1 MKWVI
6 RSCGRRMLLLCLP
19 FLRERKALRLF
30 PALRAFLS
38 VVSAFAVSHSFNTLC
53 RASLGLDAH
62 DDQNTVSAW
71 SQQNR
76 SSSAL
81 NPVSNDYASSIV
93 SRLRRMSEHTI
104 TAVATATPNSLPR
117 GLDCAPTQER
127 RNVTVPG
134 LISDSNARSAGISGR
149 VSANRFDAAR
159 SATTAI
165 AYLSIFC

>member
-1 MKWVI
+1 
-6 RSCGRRMLLLCLP
+6 
-19 FLRERKALRLF
+19 
-30 PALRAFLS
+30 
-38 VVSAFAVSHSFNTLC
+38 
-53 RASLGLDAH
+53 
-62 DDQNTVSAW
+62 
-71 SQQNR
+71 
-76 SSSAL
+76 
-81 NPVSNDYASSIV
+81 
-93 SRLRRMSEHTI
+93 MSEHTI

-165 AYLSIFC
+165 AYLSIFCQCTMLLSIVISTSNPASTAFLNNSPFSSPAHPINGTDSPDVPANRAAIASPDFHPEEDASRMRRVHASALLQAEG

>member
-1 MKWVI
+1 
-6 RSCGRRMLLLCLP
+6 
-19 FLRERKALRLF
+19 
-30 PALRAFLS
+30 
-38 VVSAFAVSHSFNTLC
+38 
-53 RASLGLDAH
+53 
-62 DDQNTVSAW
+62 
-71 SQQNR
+71 
-76 SSSAL
+76 
-81 NPVSNDYASSIV
+81 
-93 SRLRRMSEHTI
+93 MSEHTI

-165 AYLSIFC
+165 AYLSIFCQCTMLLSIVIGTSNPASTAFLNIRRSQAQPIRSTALIPPDVPANRAAIASPDFHPEEDASRMRRVHAPALLQAER